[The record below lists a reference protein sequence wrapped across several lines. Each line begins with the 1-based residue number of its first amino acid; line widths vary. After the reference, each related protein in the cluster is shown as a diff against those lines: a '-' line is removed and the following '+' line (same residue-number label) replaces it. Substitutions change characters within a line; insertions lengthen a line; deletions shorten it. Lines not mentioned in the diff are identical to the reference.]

1 MKLVL
6 LLTVRLV
13 GLAACGRGTVD
24 TTKDVYDDSEAPEYQ
39 IYVVNGEQRKI
50 PWKEVASHAW
60 FIDEDEDSHLPWTV
74 YKVRVPIV
82 KVEIWA
88 HDKEGNPIDPDKGKV
103 WDGRFIKTGLNP
115 KHIMTGFMG
124 ERH

>member
-6 LLTVRLV
+6 LLTVGLV

-39 IYVVNGEQRKI
+39 IYVVNGEERKI
-50 PWKEVASHAW
+50 PWKEVASTYGRGSSTKTK
-60 FIDEDEDSHLPWTV
+60 DSHLPWTV

-88 HDKEGNPIDPDKGKV
+88 HDKDGNPMDPAKARCGTV
-103 WDGRFIKTGLNP
+103 AS
-115 KHIMTGFMG
+115 
-124 ERH
+124 